1 MFAAVLFFVGALRG
15 ALASRWWTT
24 SGPGAAKKTKSK
36 AVSTRV
42 DPIEEFRRIPESIA
56 GGGHRSSTAT
66 EEVPLTLNDLTGDAI
81 KRRLVKHGV
90 AASGSKPEL
99 IAKLIQKEPHW
110 RVA

>member
-1 MFAAVLFFVGALRG
+1 MLFFVGALCG
-15 ALASRWWTT
+15 AWASCWWTT
-24 SGPGAAKKTKSK
+24 SGPGAKKTKSK
-36 AVSTRV
+36 AASTQV

-56 GGGHRSSTAT
+56 GGGHRSCTAT
-66 EEVPLTLNDLTGDAI
+66 EEVPLTLNDLTGDAS

-99 IAKLIQKEPHW
+99 IAKLIQKEPRW